1 MSSSEKTA
9 LQEQWARAFYKNR
22 IPFAVAEDP
31 EFKKAMEMTRPGV
44 GEKLL
49 SERSLAGSSLE
60 KEHAKIDEQMRSRLQ
75 VRVTLN
81 ESSFINFLDS

>member
-1 MSSSEKTA
+1 
-9 LQEQWARAFYKNR
+9 
-22 IPFAVAEDP
+22 
-31 EFKKAMEMTRPGV
+31 MEMTRPGV